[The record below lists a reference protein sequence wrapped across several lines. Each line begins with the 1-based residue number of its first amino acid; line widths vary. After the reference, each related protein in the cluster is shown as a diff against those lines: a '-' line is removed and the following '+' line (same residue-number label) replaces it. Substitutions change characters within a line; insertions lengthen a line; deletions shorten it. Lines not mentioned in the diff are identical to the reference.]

1 VFAASDW
8 AIELKLLMA
17 TIDRR
22 LVAET
27 SLLDIFLLSHSGL
40 VPSEFGTY
48 QTVKA
53 TYKTVKATYKTVKAI
68 YKTVKAR

>member
-27 SLLDIFLLSHSGL
+27 SLLDIFLLSHAGPL
-40 VPSEFGTY
+40 PSLELSDTKVY
-48 QTVKA
+48 EP
-53 TYKTVKATYKTVKAI
+53 
-68 YKTVKAR
+68 

>member
-17 TIDRR
+17 TIDRH

-27 SLLDIFLLSHSGL
+27 FVVLIMNSLEQTRFIDLRGRKRDHL
-40 VPSEFGTY
+40 VA
-48 QTVKA
+48 K
-53 TYKTVKATYKTVKAI
+53 
-68 YKTVKAR
+68 